1 MYCRSERWFGGV
13 TALRLTCSA
22 LTCRPGNEACD
33 CGRNLPSK
41 PSILGWCKS
50 FMNGVK
56 QVVPADLLANV
67 QNVNQSVGRC
77 RADCRNVLVS
87 VKNLAQLADGLAE
100 YARWQGQG
108 FCYDSSA
115 NQLSLSLYK
124 WLAPTPSLE
133 SLTSQELADDLFG
146 TDHTELLS
154 TAPSYL
160 WSDIGRTL
168 CSN

>member
-1 MYCRSERWFGGV
+1 
-13 TALRLTCSA
+13 
-22 LTCRPGNEACD
+22 
-33 CGRNLPSK
+33 
-41 PSILGWCKS
+41 
-50 FMNGVK
+50 MNGVK

-124 WLAPTPSLE
+124 
-133 SLTSQELADDLFG
+133 
-146 TDHTELLS
+146 
-154 TAPSYL
+154 
-160 WSDIGRTL
+160 
-168 CSN
+168 